1 MSTARRRGRGS
12 ATGVRSKELSQEP
25 IFGHRQHA
33 KDEACDEDGH
43 AEQPGPYKSDLE
55 YLQDEL
61 DWVEERTRRIFD
73 EVALV
78 RVDAGEEVDD
88 FSGKGMYDETPP
100 PRVLRARAQK
110 HRNLENAIR
119 ATIDYRLEETRRTG
133 VFLALDRLCTSHAL
147 DDFDRTVML
156 LAAAPCFSR
165 RFEELLG
172 ALDREKASSGASV
185 EVIFAFCEKSMEER
199 IRLRRR
205 FSPKAPLFARDL
217 ARLDMGHRYDNP
229 KDLLIA
235 EVALTDRTFNF
246 LVGDESLSDEFLEFS
261 SVEEPKVT
269 LDQVVL
275 PVGDKQRILS
285 VVERHQ
291 RYLDCRRSWGFDDL
305 IRYGRG
311 VLMLFHGKPG
321 TGKTMMAHAVAA
333 RMGKRILN
341 VDIPAFLDKREAD
354 RFLPGLFREARLQD
368 ALLFFDECELLF
380 GERRFGNA
388 VMTMLLTELE
398 RFEGVAVLATN
409 LPQILDEALDR
420 RILVKVRFPEP
431 DRDARREIWSKH
443 LPSTAPIAGDVD
455 LDLLADRFEMAGGY
469 IKNAVLMAV
478 AEAVHTNGDSPIITM
493 AHLEKAARDQ
503 LRRPLDADSPLVMPK
518 VRLSD
523 VILSD
528 HLRSQ
533 IKEVISAARNRRTV
547 LERWGIGAHLT
558 YGKGVSA
565 LFYGPPG
572 TGKTLCAEA
581 IACELN
587 QPLQVVAIPAVVS
600 KWVGQTEQNLARLF
614 SEARTGNAV
623 LFLDEAD
630 TLLMERGEG
639 RASRHDDSVVNTLLT
654 LIERHDGVVLLA
666 TNLPDRLDKALVRRL
681 TYRLGFP
688 FPEAEQRAAI
698 WKRLVPATVPTAGE
712 IDFARLGRDYC
723 LSGGHIKNAVFKAA
737 FRAARAD
744 GPLTQALLEEAA
756 MEEGDS
762 VEGIAGKRRAVGFST
777 K

>member
-1 MSTARRRGRGS
+1 MSTGKRKGRGP
-12 ATGVRSKELSQEP
+12 ARAKELSQEP
-25 IFGHRQHA
+25 ICNRRGQARV
-33 KDEACDEDGH
+33 DSDGDEDQVE
-43 AEQPGPYKSDLE
+43 APGPYGSDLE

-61 DWVEERTRRIFD
+61 DWVEERTRRLLD
-73 EVALV
+73 ETALA
-78 RVDAGEEVDD
+78 RIEAGEEVDD
-88 FSGKGMYDETPP
+88 YPGRGMYEELPP
-100 PRVLRARAQK
+100 PRVLRNRAAR
-110 HRNLENAIR
+110 HRKLEESIR
-119 ATIDYRLEETRRTG
+119 ATIDHRLAETHRSGTM
-133 VFLALDRLCTSHAL
+133 LALDRLCTSHGL
-147 DDFDRTVML
+147 DEFDRTVML

-165 RFEELLG
+165 RFEDLLG
-172 ALDREKASSGASV
+172 ALDSEKVSSGASV

-235 EVALTDRTFNF
+235 EIALSDRTFNY
-246 LVGDESLSDEFLEFS
+246 LVGDESLSAEFMEFS

-275 PVGDKQRILS
+275 PEGEKQRILS
-285 VVERHQ
+285 VVEHHQ
-291 RYLDCRRSWGFDDL
+291 RYLDCRREWGFDDL

-341 VDIPAFLDKREAD
+341 VDIPTFLDQRDAD
-354 RFLPGLFREARLQD
+354 RFLPGLFREARMQD

-380 GERRFGNA
+380 GDRSYGNST
-388 VMTMLLTELE
+388 MTMLLTELE
-398 RFEGVAVLATN
+398 RFEGVAILATN
-409 LPQILDEALDR
+409 LPQILDQALDR

-431 DRDARREIWSKH
+431 DRDARREIWKKH
-443 LPSTAPIAGDVD
+443 LPASAPIASDMD

-518 VRLSD
+518 VRLD
-523 VILSD
+523 GVVLPD
-528 HLRSQ
+528 RLRTQ

-547 LERWGIGAHLT
+547 LERWGIGADLT

-565 LFYGPPG
+565 LFHGPPG

-587 QPLQVVAIPAVVS
+587 QALQVVAIPAVVS

-688 FPEAEQRAAI
+688 FPEADQRTAI

-712 IDFARLGRDYC
+712 IDFVRLGADYC

-737 FRAARAD
+737 FRAAD
-744 GPLTQALLEEAA
+744 GDCPLTQALLEEAA
-756 MEEGDS
+756 LEESDS
-762 VEGIAGKRRAVGFST
+762 VEGIAGKRRAMGFGT
-777 K
+777 